1 MHVRP
6 PSAGAGPDGY
16 VPDVGIR
23 ERLTRTA
30 QPFLEP
36 GEVVQQVFRAGK
48 VSHPGGRRKSIVI
61 VVGTPDSIVVL
72 RTSPWSTRRA
82 TGVRLRYPR
91 STPVRMEAFGDMRI
105 GDDFYQVSGAS
116 ARPQARELVTTD

>member
-1 MHVRP
+1 VHVRP
-6 PSAGAGPDGY
+6 PSAGASPDGY
-16 VPDVGIR
+16 LPDVGIR

-30 QPFLEP
+30 QPLLAP

-48 VSHPGGRRKSIVI
+48 VSRPGGRRKSIVI

-72 RTSPWSTRRA
+72 GTSPWSTRRA

-91 STPVRMEAFGDMRI
+91 STPVRMKAFGDLRI
-105 GDDFYQVSGAS
+105 GDDFYQVSGTS
-116 ARPQARELVTTD
+116 AHPQARELVNTD